1 MQYILCETAFGVTT
15 HRLRKAGV
23 EGKMES
29 VLNTGNYEIKPTK
42 FGKHWGRS
50 TVTIQPRSNVLH
62 ESE

>member
-29 VLNTGNYEIKPTK
+29 VLNTGNYEIKMPTK
-42 FGKHWGRS
+42 FGKH
-50 TVTIQPRSNVLH
+50 
-62 ESE
+62 